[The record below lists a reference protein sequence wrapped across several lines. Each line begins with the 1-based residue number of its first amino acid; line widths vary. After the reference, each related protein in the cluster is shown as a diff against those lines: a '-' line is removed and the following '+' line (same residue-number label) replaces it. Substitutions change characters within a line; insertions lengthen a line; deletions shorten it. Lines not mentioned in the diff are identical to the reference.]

1 MRTTTILPTAVSVLA
16 LFVALGGTGYALV
29 NGSHSQSVIHACV
42 NNKTGAVRIARGPHA
57 CQRPHRGSPGER
69 VLAWNQTGP
78 SDGYYASR
86 PTDRSGDT
94 GVTVPPGDYI
104 AFGGCTAE
112 LDQTPSSTVPA
123 FGIALAA
130 LTTDPNFWTD
140 GAPAMETRASVPNAG
155 YRAGGGIPFGSA
167 SLYNSTGF
175 RLPHGGTVYETCFPD
190 PGSHGNGGSSLP
202 LTFTSPYV
210 TAIRVGSLHQL

>member
-1 MRTTTILPTAVSVLA
+1 MRTTTILPTAISVLA

-29 NGSHSQSVIHACV
+29 NSSQSETVIHACV
-42 NNKTGAVRIARGPHA
+42 NNKTGAVRITGGSHA
-57 CQRPHRGSPGER
+57 CQRPRHGRAGER
-69 VLAWNQTGP
+69 ALDWNQTSP
-78 SDGYYASR
+78 SGAYYASR
-86 PTDRSGDT
+86 RNDRSGDAS
-94 GVTVPPGDYI
+94 VTVPPGDYI

-112 LDQTPSSTVPA
+112 LTQTADSTVPA

-130 LTTDPNFWTD
+130 LTTDPNFWVD

-155 YRAGGGIPFGSA
+155 YRAGGGTPFGSA

-175 RLPHGGTVYETCFPD
+175 QFPHGGTIYETCFPD

-210 TAIRVGSLHQL
+210 TAIRVGSLHQR